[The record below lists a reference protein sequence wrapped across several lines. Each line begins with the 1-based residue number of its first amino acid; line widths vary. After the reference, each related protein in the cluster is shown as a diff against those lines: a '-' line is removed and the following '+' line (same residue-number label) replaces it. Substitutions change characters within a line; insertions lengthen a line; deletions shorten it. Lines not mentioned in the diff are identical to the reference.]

1 MLIPVASNSFI
12 DPSSSLTVLA
22 GDIGGTKTNLALY
35 SAAKDALQL
44 LRQNQYATT
53 AYSNMT
59 DMLVTFMGADKMPDR
74 IALAAA
80 GPVQNGQVQMTN
92 HGMKVSSQAL
102 SSHFNIPVSLINDLE
117 AAAFGLACL
126 DEKEVAVFSKGIQN
140 KSGNIGIIAP
150 GTGLGE
156 AGLYFNGNA
165 WSPFA
170 TEGGHSDFAPR
181 NELDWELYQYLEQQ
195 FGHVSW
201 ERVLSGPGIGNIF
214 DFLVKV
220 KKRDVSDDVT
230 RQLITGDKAVVVSTN
245 AANCAVCA
253 ETIDL
258 FFRYLA
264 QESSN
269 LALKLKATGG
279 IFITGGIVP
288 KIRHLAQ
295 PETFDAA
302 FRSSGR
308 MSTLLQDI
316 PIDLVLNEAAP
327 LLGAGYY
334 GAHQAPT
341 EPKYQEIFTQ

>member
-1 MLIPVASNSFI
+1 MLVPVTSNSFI
-12 DPSSSLTVLA
+12 DPLSPLTILA

-35 SAAKDALQL
+35 AGGKNSLEL

-53 AYSNMT
+53 SYLNMT
-59 DMLVTFMGADKMPDR
+59 DMLVAFIGADKIPDR

-80 GPVQNGQVQMTN
+80 GPVQDGQVKMTN
-92 HGMKVSSQAL
+92 HGMQVSSQAI
-102 SSHFNIPVSLINDLE
+102 STHFNVPVFLINDLE

-126 DEKEVAVFSKGIQN
+126 DEKDVAVFCRGVQN
-140 KSGNIGIIAP
+140 KSGNIGILAP

-156 AGLYFNGNA
+156 AGLFSNGDT
-165 WSPFA
+165 WQPFA

-181 NELDWELYQYLEQQ
+181 TNLDWELYQYLQQQ

-220 KKRDVSDDVT
+220 KKKDVPADVT
-230 RQLITGDKAVVVSTN
+230 RQLIAGDKAAVISSS
-245 AANCAVCA
+245 AANCAVCG

-288 KIRHLAQ
+288 KIRHLVQ
-295 PETFDAA
+295 PEKFAA
-302 FRSSGR
+302 TFRSSGR

-316 PIDLVLNEAAP
+316 PIDLVLNETTP
-327 LLGAGYY
+327 VLGAGYY
-334 GAHQAPT
+334 GAHHA
-341 EPKYQEIFTQ
+341 